1 MRRESAI
8 IRSVLGS
15 SAFHVALLVGAF
27 WVYDPVELSTAH
39 YEEGVRMVL
48 ATVQLDPPPKV
59 EPEVEPPQEI
69 VRATPPKVKPKKR
82 KKPPV
87 EKVQAE
93 PKPETV
99 ATPEKTPPR
108 EKIHVAK
115 KAGVQKI
122 GAKSKVGK
130 TEAAMAPVADRNA
143 AASAP
148 SAVTRAPEAAPKGAQ
163 PSSKRLIR
171 QYYGTLSSYLRRNY
185 DYPRRARLASIEG
198 TVLVEIVVDK
208 DGNVI
213 RHRIVRSS
221 GHEIL
226 DNAALSSI
234 ADLRSVPRPPDGLPW
249 TKRAIR
255 VPFRYSLKT

>member
-1 MRRESAI
+1 M
-8 IRSVLGS
+8 
-15 SAFHVALLVGAF
+15 
-27 WVYDPVELSTAH
+27 
-39 YEEGVRMVL
+39 
-48 ATVQLDPPPKV
+48 
-59 EPEVEPPQEI
+59 
-69 VRATPPKVKPKKR
+69 
-82 KKPPV
+82 
-87 EKVQAE
+87 
-93 PKPETV
+93 
-99 ATPEKTPPR
+99 
-108 EKIHVAK
+108 
-115 KAGVQKI
+115 
-122 GAKSKVGK
+122 
-130 TEAAMAPVADRNA
+130 ADRNA
-143 AASAP
+143 AESAP
-148 SAVTRAPEAAPKGAQ
+148 TAATRAPEAAPKGEQ
-163 PSSKRLIR
+163 RSSKVLIR

-234 ADLRSVPRPPDGLPW
+234 ADVRNVPRPPDGLPW